1 VASLISIGLSGLSAS
16 QTALATTGN
25 NISNVDTPGY
35 SRQSVVQAS
44 ATAEFVGVGYV
55 GNGTTV
61 ADVRR
66 IYSEY
71 LNTQLRTSTGLDSEA
86 QAYLTQI
93 SQTDALLADS
103 TTGISSVLSTF
114 FAALQTAAENPTDA
128 SARALLLTNA
138 EGLSERFGSVYS
150 QLADQNSYIN
160 SQLTSMTEQVNQLA
174 TSIADY
180 NQAIVQ
186 ASASG
191 ATPNDLLDARDQAL
205 VDLSSLVGVTVVTEG
220 NNANVFLGSG
230 QPLVIGNSASK
241 LTAEPSATDPSRLN
255 LMLSNGYSS
264 IDVTS
269 VVSGGSISGLV
280 RYRQDVLDPT
290 LNELGRLAVVIA
302 DQVNS
307 TLGQGLDLNG
317 DFGTS
322 LFSDVNS
329 AQAVSQRS
337 LAQVGNSAGSGNL
350 SVYIEDSGALST
362 SDYEVT
368 FSSATGYSVRRLSDG
383 ADLGNYDLSDDPAP
397 VIDGFSLALEAGS
410 VAAGDTF
417 TIVPTRSAAGSISV
431 AITDASKLAFAA
443 PLVATST
450 SGNYGT
456 GAISSVALTA
466 DSELDIYDASSQ
478 AAAQTSIQNA
488 MPVKLVFDTASGSS
502 QGYTIYDVQGNA
514 LGVGSIVPGQSN
526 NLTVSIAAN
535 PPSVPSAF
543 EFELAMS
550 GSPAAGDSFTV
561 AFNADSDSDNRN
573 ALALLDLQTAATI
586 GKHSITS
593 SYSQL
598 IETVGAKASQ
608 ATLDTSATSTI
619 LSQATA
625 NRESVSGVNLD
636 EEAANLIKFQ
646 QYYTA
651 SAQVIKAAQ
660 QMFDTII
667 NTF

>member
-25 NISNVDTPGY
+25 NIANVDTAGY
-35 SRQSVVQAS
+35 SRQSVVQKSAS
-44 ATAEFVGVGYV
+44 AEFIGVGYV

-71 LNTQLRTSTGLDSEA
+71 LNTQLRTSTGLDAEA
-86 QAYLTQI
+86 QTYLTQI
-93 SQTDALLADS
+93 NQTDALLADS
-103 TTGISSVLSTF
+103 TTGISSVLSSF
-114 FAALQTAAENPTDA
+114 FEALQTAAENPTDA

-138 EGLSERFGSVYS
+138 SGLAERFSSVYS
-150 QLADQNSYIN
+150 QLADQNTYIN
-160 SQLTSMTEQVNQLA
+160 SQLSSMAEQVNQLA
-174 TSIADY
+174 SSIANY

-205 VDLSSLVGVTVVTEG
+205 VDLSELIGVTVVMEG
-220 NNANVFLGSG
+220 NNANVFIGSG
-230 QPLVIGNSASK
+230 QPLVMGNTAST
-241 LTAEPSATDPSRLN
+241 LTAEPSTTDPTRLN
-255 LMLSNGYSS
+255 LMLTSGYSS
-264 IDVTS
+264 VDVTS

-280 RYRQDVLDPT
+280 RYREEVLDPT
-290 LNELGRLAVVIA
+290 LNELGRLALVIA

-307 TLGQGLDLNG
+307 QLGQGIDLNG

-322 LFSDVNS
+322 LFSDINS
-329 AQAVSQRS
+329 ALAASQRS
-337 LAQVGNSAGSGNL
+337 LAQAGNSAGSGNL
-350 SVYIEDSGALST
+350 SVYIEDSSKLST

-383 ADLGNYDLSDDPAP
+383 ADLGSYDLSDDPAP
-397 VIDGFSLALEAGS
+397 VIDGFSLAMEAGT
-410 VAAGDTF
+410 VAAGDKF
-417 TIVPTRSAAGSISV
+417 TIIPTRTAAGSIGV
-431 AITDASKLAFAA
+431 VMTDASKLAFAA
-443 PLVATST
+443 PLVATSS

-456 GAISSVALTA
+456 GSISSVALA
-466 DSELDIYDASSQ
+466 SGSALDIYDAAANADTQ
-478 AAAQTSIQNA
+478 ASIQNA
-488 MPVKLVFDTASGSS
+488 MPVKLVFDAASGSA
-502 QGYTIYDVQGNA
+502 QGYTLYDVQGNA
-514 LGVGSIVPGQSN
+514 LGTGSIVPGQSN
-526 NLTVSIAAN
+526 TVTVSIAAN

-543 EFELAMS
+543 EFELAIS

-573 ALALLDLQTAATI
+573 ALALLDLQTASTI

-593 SYSQL
+593 TYSQL

-608 ATLDTSATSTI
+608 AALDASATSTI

-651 SAQVIKAAQ
+651 AAQVIKAAQ

-667 NTF
+667 NTL

>member
-1 VASLISIGLSGLSAS
+1 MASLISIGLSGLSAS

-25 NISNVDTPGY
+25 NIANVDTAGY
-35 SRQSVVQAS
+35 SRQSVVQKSAS
-44 ATAEFVGVGYV
+44 AEFIGVGYV

-71 LNTQLRTSTGLDSEA
+71 LNTQLRTSTGLDAEA
-86 QAYLTQI
+86 QTYLTQI
-93 SQTDALLADS
+93 NQTDALLADS
-103 TTGISSVLSTF
+103 TTGISSVLSSF
-114 FAALQTAAENPTDA
+114 FEALQTAAENPTDA

-138 EGLSERFGSVYS
+138 SGLAERFSSVYS
-150 QLADQNSYIN
+150 QLADQNTYIN
-160 SQLTSMTEQVNQLA
+160 SQLSSMAEQVNQLA
-174 TSIADY
+174 SSIANY

-205 VDLSSLVGVTVVTEG
+205 VDLSELIGVTVVMEG
-220 NNANVFLGSG
+220 NNANVFIGSG
-230 QPLVIGNSASK
+230 QPLVMGNTAST
-241 LTAEPSATDPSRLN
+241 LTAEPSTTDPTRLN
-255 LMLSNGYSS
+255 LMLTSGYSS
-264 IDVTS
+264 VDVTS

-280 RYRQDVLDPT
+280 RYREEVLDPT
-290 LNELGRLAVVIA
+290 LNELGRLALVIA

-307 TLGQGLDLNG
+307 QLGQGIDLNG

-322 LFSDVNS
+322 LFSDINS
-329 AQAVSQRS
+329 ALAASQRS
-337 LAQVGNSAGSGNL
+337 LAQAGNSAGSGNL
-350 SVYIEDSGALST
+350 SVYIEDSSKLST

-383 ADLGNYDLSDDPAP
+383 ADLGSYDLSDDPAP
-397 VIDGFSLALEAGS
+397 VIDGFSLAMEAGT
-410 VAAGDTF
+410 VAAGDKF
-417 TIVPTRSAAGSISV
+417 TIIPTRTAAGSIGV
-431 AITDASKLAFAA
+431 VMTDASKLAFAA
-443 PLVATST
+443 PLVATSS

-456 GAISSVALTA
+456 GSISSVALA
-466 DSELDIYDASSQ
+466 SGSALDIYDAAANADTQ
-478 AAAQTSIQNA
+478 ASIQNA
-488 MPVKLVFDTASGSS
+488 MPVKLVFDAASGSA
-502 QGYTIYDVQGNA
+502 QGYTLYDVQGNA
-514 LGVGSIVPGQSN
+514 LGTGSIVPGQSN
-526 NLTVSIAAN
+526 TVTVSIAAN

-543 EFELAMS
+543 EFELSIS

-573 ALALLDLQTAATI
+573 ALALLDLQTASTI

-593 SYSQL
+593 TYSQL

-608 ATLDTSATSTI
+608 AALDASATSTI

-651 SAQVIKAAQ
+651 AAQVIKAAQ

-667 NTF
+667 NTL

>member
-1 VASLISIGLSGLSAS
+1 MASLISIGLSGLSAS

-25 NISNVDTPGY
+25 NIANVDTAGY
-35 SRQSVVQAS
+35 SRQSVVQKSAS
-44 ATAEFVGVGYV
+44 AEFIGVGYV

-71 LNTQLRTSTGLDSEA
+71 LNTQLRTSTGLDAEA
-86 QAYLTQI
+86 QTYLTQI
-93 SQTDALLADS
+93 NQTDALLADS
-103 TTGISSVLSTF
+103 TTGISSVLSSF
-114 FAALQTAAENPTDA
+114 FEALQTAAENPTDA

-138 EGLSERFGSVYS
+138 SGLAERFSSVYS
-150 QLADQNSYIN
+150 QLADQNTYIN
-160 SQLTSMTEQVNQLA
+160 SQLSSMAEQVNQLA
-174 TSIADY
+174 SSIANY

-205 VDLSSLVGVTVVTEG
+205 VDLSELIGVTVVMEG
-220 NNANVFLGSG
+220 NNANVFIGSG
-230 QPLVIGNSASK
+230 QPLVMGNTAST
-241 LTAEPSATDPSRLN
+241 LTAEPSTTDPTRLN
-255 LMLSNGYSS
+255 LMLTSGYSS

-280 RYRQDVLDPT
+280 RYREEVLDPT
-290 LNELGRLAVVIA
+290 LNELGRLALVIA

-307 TLGQGLDLNG
+307 QLGQGIDLNG

-322 LFSDVNS
+322 LFSDINS
-329 AQAVSQRS
+329 ALAASQRS
-337 LAQVGNSAGSGNL
+337 LAQAGNSAGSGNL
-350 SVYIEDSGALST
+350 SVYIEDSSKLST

-383 ADLGNYDLSDDPAP
+383 ADLGSYDLSDDPAP
-397 VIDGFSLALEAGS
+397 VIDGFSLAMEAGT
-410 VAAGDTF
+410 VAAGDKF
-417 TIVPTRSAAGSISV
+417 TIIPTRTAAGSIGV
-431 AITDASKLAFAA
+431 VMTDASKLAFAA
-443 PLVATST
+443 PLVATSS

-456 GAISSVALTA
+456 GSISSVALA
-466 DSELDIYDASSQ
+466 SGSALDIYDAAANADTQ
-478 AAAQTSIQNA
+478 ASIQNA
-488 MPVKLVFDTASGSS
+488 MPVKLVFDAASGSA
-502 QGYTIYDVQGNA
+502 QGYTLYDVQGNA
-514 LGVGSIVPGQSN
+514 LGTGSIVPGQSN
-526 NLTVSIAAN
+526 TVTVGIAAN

-543 EFELAMS
+543 EFELEIS
-550 GSPAAGDSFTV
+550 GAPAEGDSFTV

-573 ALALLDLQTAATI
+573 ALALLDLQTASTI

-593 SYSQL
+593 TYSQL

-608 ATLDTSATSTI
+608 AALDASATSTI

-651 SAQVIKAAQ
+651 AAQVIKAAQ
-660 QMFDTII
+660 EMFDTII
-667 NTF
+667 NTL

>member
-1 VASLISIGLSGLSAS
+1 MASLISIGLSGLSAS

-25 NISNVDTPGY
+25 NIANVDTAGY
-35 SRQSVVQAS
+35 SRQSVVQKSAS
-44 ATAEFVGVGYV
+44 AEFIGVGYV

-71 LNTQLRTSTGLDSEA
+71 LNTQLRTSTGLDAEA
-86 QAYLTQI
+86 QTYLTQI
-93 SQTDALLADS
+93 NQTDALLADS
-103 TTGISSVLSTF
+103 TTGISSVLSSF
-114 FAALQTAAENPTDA
+114 FEALQTAAENPTDA

-138 EGLSERFGSVYS
+138 SGLAERFSSVYS
-150 QLADQNSYIN
+150 QLADQNTYIN
-160 SQLTSMTEQVNQLA
+160 SQLSSMAEQVNQLA
-174 TSIADY
+174 SSIANY

-205 VDLSSLVGVTVVTEG
+205 VDLSELIGVTVVMEG
-220 NNANVFLGSG
+220 NNANVFIGSG
-230 QPLVIGNSASK
+230 QPLVMGNTAST
-241 LTAEPSATDPSRLN
+241 LTAEPSTTDPTRLN
-255 LMLSNGYSS
+255 LMLTSGYSS
-264 IDVTS
+264 VDVTS

-280 RYRQDVLDPT
+280 RYREEVLDPT
-290 LNELGRLAVVIA
+290 LNELGRLALVIA

-307 TLGQGLDLNG
+307 QLGQGIDLNG

-322 LFSDVNS
+322 LFSDINS
-329 AQAVSQRS
+329 ALAASQRS
-337 LAQVGNSAGSGNL
+337 LAQAGNSAGSGNL
-350 SVYIEDSGALST
+350 SVYIEDSSKLST

-383 ADLGNYDLSDDPAP
+383 ADLGSYDLSDDPAP
-397 VIDGFSLALEAGS
+397 VIDGFSLAMEAGT
-410 VAAGDTF
+410 VAAGDKF
-417 TIVPTRSAAGSISV
+417 TIIPTRTAAGSIGV
-431 AITDASKLAFAA
+431 VMTDASKLAFAA
-443 PLVATST
+443 PLVATSS

-456 GAISSVALTA
+456 GSISSVALA
-466 DSELDIYDASSQ
+466 SGSALDIYDAAANADTQ
-478 AAAQTSIQNA
+478 ASIQNA
-488 MPVKLVFDTASGSS
+488 MPVKLVFDAASGSA
-502 QGYTIYDVQGNA
+502 QGYTLYDVQGNA
-514 LGVGSIVPGQSN
+514 LGTGSIVPGQSN
-526 NLTVSIAAN
+526 TVTVSIAAN

-543 EFELAMS
+543 EFELAIS

-573 ALALLDLQTAATI
+573 ALALLDLQTASTV

-593 SYSQL
+593 TYSQL

-608 ATLDTSATSTI
+608 AALDASATSTI

-651 SAQVIKAAQ
+651 AAQVIKAAQ

-667 NTF
+667 NTL

>member
-1 VASLISIGLSGLSAS
+1 MASLISIGLSGLSAS

-25 NISNVDTPGY
+25 NIANVDTAGY
-35 SRQSVVQAS
+35 SRQSVVQKSAS
-44 ATAEFVGVGYV
+44 AEFIGVGYV

-71 LNTQLRTSTGLDSEA
+71 LNTQLRTSTGLDAEA
-86 QAYLTQI
+86 QTYLTQI
-93 SQTDALLADS
+93 NQTDALLADS
-103 TTGISSVLSTF
+103 TTGISSVLSSF
-114 FAALQTAAENPTDA
+114 FEALQTAAENPTDA

-138 EGLSERFGSVYS
+138 SGLAERFSSVYS
-150 QLADQNSYIN
+150 QLADQNTYIN
-160 SQLTSMTEQVNQLA
+160 SQLSSMAEQVNQLA
-174 TSIADY
+174 SSIANY

-205 VDLSSLVGVTVVTEG
+205 VDLSELIGVTVVMEG
-220 NNANVFLGSG
+220 NNANVFIGSG
-230 QPLVIGNSASK
+230 QPLVMGNTAST
-241 LTAEPSATDPSRLN
+241 LTAEPSTTDPTRLN
-255 LMLSNGYSS
+255 LMLTSGYSS
-264 IDVTS
+264 VDVTS

-280 RYRQDVLDPT
+280 RYREEVLDPT
-290 LNELGRLAVVIA
+290 LNELGRLALVIA

-307 TLGQGLDLNG
+307 QLGQGIDLNG

-322 LFSDVNS
+322 LFSDINS
-329 AQAVSQRS
+329 ALAASQRS
-337 LAQVGNSAGSGNL
+337 LAQAGNSAGSGNL
-350 SVYIEDSGALST
+350 SVYIEDSSKLST

-383 ADLGNYDLSDDPAP
+383 ADLGSYDLSDDPAP
-397 VIDGFSLALEAGS
+397 VIDGFSLAMEAGT
-410 VAAGDTF
+410 VAAGDKF
-417 TIVPTRSAAGSISV
+417 TIIPTRTAAGSIGV
-431 AITDASKLAFAA
+431 VMTDASKLAFAA
-443 PLVATST
+443 PLVATSS

-456 GAISSVALTA
+456 GSISSVALASGST
-466 DSELDIYDASSQ
+466 LDIYDAAANADTQ
-478 AAAQTSIQNA
+478 ASIQNA
-488 MPVKLVFDTASGSS
+488 MPVKLVFDAASGSA
-502 QGYTIYDVQGNA
+502 QGYTLYDVQGNA
-514 LGVGSIVPGQSN
+514 LGTGSIVPGQSN
-526 NLTVSIAAN
+526 TVTVSIAAN

-543 EFELAMS
+543 EFELAIS

-573 ALALLDLQTAATI
+573 ALALLDLQTASTI

-593 SYSQL
+593 TYSQL

-608 ATLDTSATSTI
+608 AALDASATSTI

-651 SAQVIKAAQ
+651 AAQVIKAAQ

-667 NTF
+667 NTL

>member
-1 VASLISIGLSGLSAS
+1 MASLISIGLSGLSAS

-25 NISNVDTPGY
+25 NIANVDTAGY
-35 SRQSVVQAS
+35 SRQSVVQKSAS
-44 ATAEFVGVGYV
+44 AEFIGVGYV

-71 LNTQLRTSTGLDSEA
+71 LNTQLRTSTGLDAEA
-86 QAYLTQI
+86 QTYLTQI
-93 SQTDALLADS
+93 NQTDALLADS
-103 TTGISSVLSTF
+103 TTGISSVLSSF
-114 FAALQTAAENPTDA
+114 FEALQTAAENPTDA

-138 EGLSERFGSVYS
+138 SGLAERFSSVYS
-150 QLADQNSYIN
+150 QLADQNTYIN
-160 SQLTSMTEQVNQLA
+160 SQLSSMAEQVNQLA
-174 TSIADY
+174 SSIANY

-186 ASASG
+186 ASANG

-205 VDLSSLVGVTVVTEG
+205 VDLSELVGVTVVMEG
-220 NNANVFLGSG
+220 NNANVFIGSG
-230 QPLVIGNSASK
+230 QPLVMGNTAST
-241 LTAEPSATDPSRLN
+241 LTAEPSTTDPTRLN
-255 LMLSNGYSS
+255 LMLTSGYSS

-280 RYRQDVLDPT
+280 RYREEVLDPT
-290 LNELGRLAVVIA
+290 LNELGRLALVIA

-307 TLGQGLDLNG
+307 QLGQGIDLNG

-322 LFSDVNS
+322 LFSDINS
-329 AQAVSQRS
+329 ALAASQRS

-350 SVYIEDSGALST
+350 SVYIEDSSKLST

-383 ADLGNYDLSDDPAP
+383 ADLGSYDLSDDPAP
-397 VIDGFSLALEAGS
+397 VIDGFSLALEAGA
-410 VAAGDTF
+410 VAAGDKF
-417 TIVPTRSAAGSISV
+417 TIIPTRTAAGSMGV
-431 AITDASKLAFAA
+431 VMTDASKLAFAA
-443 PLVATST
+443 PLVATSS

-456 GAISSVALTA
+456 GTISSVALA
-466 DSELDIYDASSQ
+466 AGSALDIYDAAANADTQ
-478 AAAQTSIQNA
+478 ASIQNA
-488 MPVKLVFDTASGSS
+488 MPVKLVFDAASGSA
-502 QGYTIYDVQGNA
+502 QGYTLYDVQGNA
-514 LGVGSIVPGQSN
+514 LGTGSIVPGQSN
-526 NLTVSIAAN
+526 TVTVSIAAN

-543 EFELAMS
+543 EFELEIS
-550 GSPAAGDSFTV
+550 GAPAEGDSFTV

-573 ALALLDLQTAATI
+573 ALALLDLQTASTI

-593 SYSQL
+593 TYSQL

-608 ATLDTSATSTI
+608 AALDASATSTI
-619 LSQATA
+619 LSQATT

-651 SAQVIKAAQ
+651 AAQVIKAAQ

-667 NTF
+667 NTL

>member
-25 NISNVDTPGY
+25 NIANVDTAGY
-35 SRQSVVQAS
+35 SRQSVVQKSAS
-44 ATAEFVGVGYV
+44 AEFIGVGYV

-71 LNTQLRTSTGLDSEA
+71 LNTQLRTSTGLDAEA
-86 QAYLTQI
+86 QTYLTQI
-93 SQTDALLADS
+93 NQTDALLADS
-103 TTGISSVLSTF
+103 TTGISSVLSSF

-138 EGLSERFGSVYS
+138 SGLAERFGSVYS
-150 QLADQNSYIN
+150 QLADQNTYIN
-160 SQLTSMTEQVNQLA
+160 SQLSSMAEQVNQLA
-174 TSIADY
+174 SSIANY

-186 ASASG
+186 ASANG

-205 VDLSSLVGVTVVTEG
+205 VDLSELVGVTVVMEG
-220 NNANVFLGSG
+220 NNANVFIGSG
-230 QPLVIGNSASK
+230 QPLVMGNTAST
-241 LTAEPSATDPSRLN
+241 LTAEPSTTDPTRLN
-255 LMLSNGYSS
+255 LMLTSGYSS

-280 RYRQDVLDPT
+280 RYREEVLDPT
-290 LNELGRLAVVIA
+290 LNELGRLALVIA

-307 TLGQGLDLNG
+307 QLGQGIDLNG

-322 LFSDVNS
+322 LFSDINS
-329 AQAVSQRS
+329 ALAASQRS
-337 LAQVGNSAGSGNL
+337 LAQAGNGAGSGNL
-350 SVYIEDSGALST
+350 SVYIEDSSKLST

-383 ADLGNYDLSDDPAP
+383 ADLGSYDLSDDPAP
-397 VIDGFSLALEAGS
+397 VIDGFSLALEAGA
-410 VAAGDTF
+410 VAAGDKF
-417 TIVPTRSAAGSISV
+417 TIIPTRTAAGSIGV
-431 AITDASKLAFAA
+431 VMTDASKLAFAA
-443 PLVATST
+443 PLVATSS

-456 GAISSVALTA
+456 GSISSVALA
-466 DSELDIYDASSQ
+466 SGSALDIYDAAANADTQ
-478 AAAQTSIQNA
+478 ASIQNA
-488 MPVKLVFDTASGSS
+488 MPVKLVFDAASGSA
-502 QGYTIYDVQGNA
+502 QGYTLYDVQGNA
-514 LGVGSIVPGQSN
+514 LGTGSIVPGQSN
-526 NLTVSIAAN
+526 TVTVSIAAN

-543 EFELAMS
+543 EFELSIS

-573 ALALLDLQTAATI
+573 ALALLDLQTASTV

-593 SYSQL
+593 TYSQL

-608 ATLDTSATSTI
+608 AALDASATSTI

-651 SAQVIKAAQ
+651 AAQVIKAAQ

-667 NTF
+667 NTL

>member
-1 VASLISIGLSGLSAS
+1 MASLISIGLSGLSAS

-25 NISNVDTPGY
+25 NIANVDTAGY
-35 SRQSVVQAS
+35 SRQSVVQKSAS
-44 ATAEFVGVGYV
+44 AEFIGVGYV

-71 LNTQLRTSTGLDSEA
+71 LNTQLRTSTGLDAEA
-86 QAYLTQI
+86 QTYLTQI
-93 SQTDALLADS
+93 NQTDALLADS
-103 TTGISSVLSTF
+103 TTGISSVLSSF

-138 EGLSERFGSVYS
+138 SGLAERFGSVYS
-150 QLADQNSYIN
+150 QLADQNTYIN
-160 SQLTSMTEQVNQLA
+160 SQLSSMAEQVNQLA
-174 TSIADY
+174 SSIANY

-186 ASASG
+186 ASANG

-205 VDLSSLVGVTVVTEG
+205 VDLSELVGVTVVMEG
-220 NNANVFLGSG
+220 NNANVFIGSG
-230 QPLVIGNSASK
+230 QPLVMGNTAST
-241 LTAEPSATDPSRLN
+241 LTAEPSTTDPTRLN
-255 LMLSNGYSS
+255 LMLTSGYSS

-280 RYRQDVLDPT
+280 RYREEVLDPT
-290 LNELGRLAVVIA
+290 LNELGRLALVIA

-307 TLGQGLDLNG
+307 QLGQGIDLNG

-322 LFSDVNS
+322 LFSDINS
-329 AQAVSQRS
+329 ALAASQRS
-337 LAQVGNSAGSGNL
+337 LAQAGNGAGSGNL
-350 SVYIEDSGALST
+350 SVYIEDSSKLST

-383 ADLGNYDLSDDPAP
+383 ADLGSYDLSDDPAP
-397 VIDGFSLALEAGS
+397 VIDGFSLALEAGA
-410 VAAGDTF
+410 VAAGDKF
-417 TIVPTRSAAGSISV
+417 TIIPTRTAAGSMGV
-431 AITDASKLAFAA
+431 VMTDASKLAFAA
-443 PLVATST
+443 PLVATSS

-456 GAISSVALTA
+456 GTISSVALA
-466 DSELDIYDASSQ
+466 AGSALDIYDAAANADTQ
-478 AAAQTSIQNA
+478 ASIQNA
-488 MPVKLVFDTASGSS
+488 MPVKLVFDAASGSA
-502 QGYTIYDVQGNA
+502 QGYTLYDVQGNA
-514 LGVGSIVPGQSN
+514 LGTGSIVPGQSN
-526 NLTVSIAAN
+526 TVTVGIAAN

-543 EFELAMS
+543 ELEIS
-550 GSPAAGDSFTV
+550 GAPAEGDSFTV

-573 ALALLDLQTAATI
+573 ALALLDLQTASTI

-593 SYSQL
+593 TYSQL

-608 ATLDTSATSTI
+608 AALDASATSTI

-651 SAQVIKAAQ
+651 AAQVIKAAQ
-660 QMFDTII
+660 EMFDTII
-667 NTF
+667 NTL

>member
-1 VASLISIGLSGLSAS
+1 MASLISIGLSGLSAS

-25 NISNVDTPGY
+25 NIANVDTAGY
-35 SRQSVVQAS
+35 SRQSVVQKSAS
-44 ATAEFVGVGYV
+44 AEFIGVGYV

-71 LNTQLRTSTGLDSEA
+71 LNTQLRTSTGLDAEA
-86 QAYLTQI
+86 QTYLTQI
-93 SQTDALLADS
+93 NQTDALLADS
-103 TTGISSVLSTF
+103 TTGISSVLSSF
-114 FAALQTAAENPTDA
+114 FEALQTAAENPTDA

-138 EGLSERFGSVYS
+138 SGLAERFSSVYS
-150 QLADQNSYIN
+150 QLADQNTYIN
-160 SQLTSMTEQVNQLA
+160 SQLSSMAEQVNQLA
-174 TSIADY
+174 SSIANY

-205 VDLSSLVGVTVVTEG
+205 VDLSELIGVTVVMEG
-220 NNANVFLGSG
+220 NNANVFIGSG
-230 QPLVIGNSASK
+230 QPLVMGNTAST
-241 LTAEPSATDPSRLN
+241 LTAEPSTTDPTRLN
-255 LMLSNGYSS
+255 LMLTSGYSS

-280 RYRQDVLDPT
+280 RYREEVLDPT
-290 LNELGRLAVVIA
+290 LNELGRLALVIA

-307 TLGQGLDLNG
+307 QLGQGIDLNG

-322 LFSDVNS
+322 LFSDINS
-329 AQAVSQRS
+329 ALAASQRS
-337 LAQVGNSAGSGNL
+337 LAQAGNGAGSGNL
-350 SVYIEDSGALST
+350 SVYIEDSSKLST

-383 ADLGNYDLSDDPAP
+383 ADLGSYDLSDDPAP
-397 VIDGFSLALEAGS
+397 VIDGFSLALEAGA
-410 VAAGDTF
+410 VAAGDKF
-417 TIVPTRSAAGSISV
+417 TIIPTRTAAGSMGV
-431 AITDASKLAFAA
+431 VMTDASKLAFAA
-443 PLVATST
+443 PLVATSS

-456 GAISSVALTA
+456 GTISSVALA
-466 DSELDIYDASSQ
+466 AGSALDIYDAAANADTQ
-478 AAAQTSIQNA
+478 ASIQNA
-488 MPVKLVFDTASGSS
+488 MPVKLVFDAASGSA
-502 QGYTIYDVQGNA
+502 QGYTLYDVQGNA
-514 LGVGSIVPGQSN
+514 LGTGSIVPGQSN
-526 NLTVSIAAN
+526 TVTVSIAAN

-543 EFELAMS
+543 EFELSIS

-573 ALALLDLQTAATI
+573 ALALLDLQTASTV

-593 SYSQL
+593 TYSQL

-608 ATLDTSATSTI
+608 AALDASATSTI

-651 SAQVIKAAQ
+651 AAQVIKAAQ

-667 NTF
+667 NTL

>member
-1 VASLISIGLSGLSAS
+1 MASLISIGLSGLSAS

-25 NISNVDTPGY
+25 NIANVDTAGY
-35 SRQSVVQAS
+35 SRQSVVQKSAS
-44 ATAEFVGVGYV
+44 AEFIGVGYV

-71 LNTQLRTSTGLDSEA
+71 LNTQLRTSTGLDAEA
-86 QAYLTQI
+86 QTYLTQI
-93 SQTDALLADS
+93 NQTDALLADS
-103 TTGISSVLSTF
+103 TTGISSVLSSF
-114 FAALQTAAENPTDA
+114 FEALQTAAENPTDA

-138 EGLSERFGSVYS
+138 SGLAERFSSVYS
-150 QLADQNSYIN
+150 QLADQNTYIN
-160 SQLTSMTEQVNQLA
+160 SQLSSMAEQVNQLA
-174 TSIADY
+174 SSIANY

-205 VDLSSLVGVTVVTEG
+205 VDLSELIGVTVVMEG
-220 NNANVFLGSG
+220 NNANVFIGSG
-230 QPLVIGNSASK
+230 QPLVMGNTAST
-241 LTAEPSATDPSRLN
+241 LTAEPSTTDPTRLN
-255 LMLSNGYSS
+255 LMLTSGYSS
-264 IDVTS
+264 VDVTS

-280 RYRQDVLDPT
+280 RYREEVLDPT
-290 LNELGRLAVVIA
+290 LNELGRLALVIA

-307 TLGQGLDLNG
+307 QLGQGIDLNG

-322 LFSDVNS
+322 LFSDINS
-329 AQAVSQRS
+329 ALAASQRS
-337 LAQVGNSAGSGNL
+337 LAQAGNSAGSGNL
-350 SVYIEDSGALST
+350 SVYIEDSSKLST

-383 ADLGNYDLSDDPAP
+383 ADLGSYDLSDDPAP
-397 VIDGFSLALEAGS
+397 MIDGFSLALEAGT

-417 TIVPTRSAAGSISV
+417 TIIPTRTAAGSIGV
-431 AITDASKLAFAA
+431 VMTDANKLAFAA
-443 PLVATST
+443 PLVATSG

-456 GAISSVALTA
+456 GSISSVALASGST
-466 DSELDIYDASSQ
+466 LDIYDAAANADTQ
-478 AAAQTSIQNA
+478 ASIQNA
-488 MPVKLVFDTASGSS
+488 MPVKLVFDAASGSA
-502 QGYTIYDVQGNA
+502 QGYTLYDVQGNA
-514 LGVGSIVPGQSN
+514 IGTGSIVPGQSN
-526 NLTVSIAAN
+526 TVTVSIAAN

-543 EFELAMS
+543 EFELEIS
-550 GSPAAGDSFTV
+550 GSPAEGDSFTV

-573 ALALLDLQTAATI
+573 ALALLDLQTASTI

-593 SYSQL
+593 TYSQL

-608 ATLDTSATSTI
+608 AALDASATSTI

-651 SAQVIKAAQ
+651 AAQVIKAAQ

-667 NTF
+667 NTL

>member
-1 VASLISIGLSGLSAS
+1 MASLISIGLSGLSAS

-25 NISNVDTPGY
+25 NIANVDTAGY
-35 SRQSVVQAS
+35 SRQSVVQKSAS
-44 ATAEFVGVGYV
+44 AEFIGVGYV

-71 LNTQLRTSTGLDSEA
+71 LNTQLRTSTGLDAEA
-86 QAYLTQI
+86 QTYLTQI
-93 SQTDALLADS
+93 NQTDALLADS
-103 TTGISSVLSTF
+103 TTGISSVLSSF
-114 FAALQTAAENPTDA
+114 FEALQTAAENPTDA

-138 EGLSERFGSVYS
+138 SGLAERFSSVYS
-150 QLADQNSYIN
+150 QLADQNTYIN
-160 SQLTSMTEQVNQLA
+160 SQLSSMAEQVNQLA
-174 TSIADY
+174 SSIANY

-205 VDLSSLVGVTVVTEG
+205 VDLSELIGVTVVMEG
-220 NNANVFLGSG
+220 NNANVFIGSG
-230 QPLVIGNSASK
+230 QPLVMGNTAST
-241 LTAEPSATDPSRLN
+241 LTAEPSTTDPTRLN
-255 LMLSNGYSS
+255 LMLTSGYSS
-264 IDVTS
+264 VDVTS

-280 RYRQDVLDPT
+280 RYREEVLDPT
-290 LNELGRLAVVIA
+290 LNELGRLALVIA

-307 TLGQGLDLNG
+307 QLGQGIDLNG

-322 LFSDVNS
+322 LFSDINS
-329 AQAVSQRS
+329 ALAASQRS
-337 LAQVGNSAGSGNL
+337 LAQAGNSAGSGNL
-350 SVYIEDSGALST
+350 SVYIEDSSKLST

-383 ADLGNYDLSDDPAP
+383 ADLGSYDLSDDPAP
-397 VIDGFSLALEAGS
+397 VIDGFSLAMEAGT
-410 VAAGDTF
+410 VAAGDKF
-417 TIVPTRSAAGSISV
+417 TIIPTRTAAGSIGV
-431 AITDASKLAFAA
+431 VMTDASKLAFAA
-443 PLVATST
+443 PLVATSS

-456 GAISSVALTA
+456 GSISSVALA
-466 DSELDIYDASSQ
+466 SGSALDIYDAAANADTQ
-478 AAAQTSIQNA
+478 ASIQNA
-488 MPVKLVFDTASGSS
+488 MPVKLVFDAASGSA
-502 QGYTIYDVQGNA
+502 QGYTLYDVQGNA
-514 LGVGSIVPGQSN
+514 LGTGSIVPGQSN
-526 NLTVSIAAN
+526 TVTVSIAAN

-543 EFELAMS
+543 EFELAIS

-573 ALALLDLQTAATI
+573 ALALLDLQTASTI

-593 SYSQL
+593 TYSQL

-608 ATLDTSATSTI
+608 AALDASATSTI

-651 SAQVIKAAQ
+651 AAQVIKAAQ

-667 NTF
+667 NTL

>member
-1 VASLISIGLSGLSAS
+1 LISIGLSGLSAS

-25 NISNVDTPGY
+25 NIANVDTAGY
-35 SRQSVVQAS
+35 SRQSVVQKSAS
-44 ATAEFVGVGYV
+44 AEFIGVGYV

-71 LNTQLRTSTGLDSEA
+71 LNTQLRTSTGLDAEA
-86 QAYLTQI
+86 QTYLTQI
-93 SQTDALLADS
+93 NQTDALLADS
-103 TTGISSVLSTF
+103 TTGISSVLSSF

-138 EGLSERFGSVYS
+138 SGLAERFGSVYS
-150 QLADQNSYIN
+150 QLADQNTYIN
-160 SQLTSMTEQVNQLA
+160 SQLSSMAEQVNQLA
-174 TSIADY
+174 SSIANY

-186 ASASG
+186 ASANG

-205 VDLSSLVGVTVVTEG
+205 VDLSELVGVTVVMEG
-220 NNANVFLGSG
+220 NNANVFIGSG
-230 QPLVIGNSASK
+230 QPLVMGNTAST
-241 LTAEPSATDPSRLN
+241 LTAEPSTTDPTRLN
-255 LMLSNGYSS
+255 LMLTSGYSS

-280 RYRQDVLDPT
+280 RYREEVLDPT
-290 LNELGRLAVVIA
+290 LNELGRLALVIA

-307 TLGQGLDLNG
+307 QLGQGIDLNG

-322 LFSDVNS
+322 LFSDINS
-329 AQAVSQRS
+329 ALAASQRS
-337 LAQVGNSAGSGNL
+337 LAQAGNGAGSGNL
-350 SVYIEDSGALST
+350 SVYIEDSSKLST

-383 ADLGNYDLSDDPAP
+383 ADLGSYDLSDDPAP
-397 VIDGFSLALEAGS
+397 VIDGFSLAMEAGT
-410 VAAGDTF
+410 VAAGDKF
-417 TIVPTRSAAGSISV
+417 TIIPTRTAAGSIGV
-431 AITDASKLAFAA
+431 VMTDASKLAFAA
-443 PLVATST
+443 PLVATSS

-456 GAISSVALTA
+456 GSISSVALA
-466 DSELDIYDASSQ
+466 SGSALDIYDAAANADTQ
-478 AAAQTSIQNA
+478 ASIQNA
-488 MPVKLVFDTASGSS
+488 MPVKLVFDAASGSA
-502 QGYTIYDVQGNA
+502 QGYTLYDVQGNA
-514 LGVGSIVPGQSN
+514 LGTGSIVPGQSN
-526 NLTVSIAAN
+526 TVTVSIAAN

-543 EFELAMS
+543 EFELSIS

-573 ALALLDLQTAATI
+573 ALALLDLQTASTV

-593 SYSQL
+593 TYSQL

-608 ATLDTSATSTI
+608 AALDASATSTI

-651 SAQVIKAAQ
+651 AAQVIKAAQ

-667 NTF
+667 NTL

>member
-1 VASLISIGLSGLSAS
+1 MASLISIGLSGLSAS

-25 NISNVDTPGY
+25 NIANVDTAGY
-35 SRQSVVQAS
+35 SRQSVVQKSAS
-44 ATAEFVGVGYV
+44 AEFIGVGYV

-71 LNTQLRTSTGLDSEA
+71 LNTQLRTSTGLDAEA
-86 QAYLTQI
+86 QTYLTQI
-93 SQTDALLADS
+93 NQTDALLADS
-103 TTGISSVLSTF
+103 TTGISSVLSSF
-114 FAALQTAAENPTDA
+114 FEALQTAAENPTDA

-138 EGLSERFGSVYS
+138 SGLAERFSSVYS
-150 QLADQNSYIN
+150 QLADQNTYIN
-160 SQLTSMTEQVNQLA
+160 SQLSSMAEQVNQLA
-174 TSIADY
+174 SSIANY

-205 VDLSSLVGVTVVTEG
+205 VDLSELIGVTVVMEG
-220 NNANVFLGSG
+220 NNANVFIGSG
-230 QPLVIGNSASK
+230 QPLVMGNTAST
-241 LTAEPSATDPSRLN
+241 LTAEPSTTDPTRLN
-255 LMLSNGYSS
+255 LMLTSGYSS
-264 IDVTS
+264 VDVTS

-280 RYRQDVLDPT
+280 RYREEVLDPT
-290 LNELGRLAVVIA
+290 LNELGRLALVIA

-307 TLGQGLDLNG
+307 QLGQGIDLNG

-322 LFSDVNS
+322 LFSDINS
-329 AQAVSQRS
+329 ALAASQRS
-337 LAQVGNSAGSGNL
+337 LAQAGNSAGSGNL
-350 SVYIEDSGALST
+350 SVYIEDSSKLST

-383 ADLGNYDLSDDPAP
+383 ADLGSYDLSDDPAP
-397 VIDGFSLALEAGS
+397 VIDGFSLAMEAGT
-410 VAAGDTF
+410 VAAGDKF
-417 TIVPTRSAAGSISV
+417 TIIPTRTAAGSIGV
-431 AITDASKLAFAA
+431 VMTDASKLAFAA
-443 PLVATST
+443 PLVATSS

-456 GAISSVALTA
+456 GTISSVALAAGST
-466 DSELDIYDASSQ
+466 LDIYDAAANADTQ
-478 AAAQTSIQNA
+478 ASIQNA
-488 MPVKLVFDTASGSS
+488 MPVKLVFDAASGSA
-502 QGYTIYDVQGNA
+502 QGYTLYDVQGNA
-514 LGVGSIVPGQSN
+514 LGTGSIVPGQSN
-526 NLTVSIAAN
+526 TVTVSIAAN

-543 EFELAMS
+543 EFELAIS

-573 ALALLDLQTAATI
+573 ALALLDLQTASTI

-593 SYSQL
+593 TYSQL

-608 ATLDTSATSTI
+608 AALDASATSTI

-651 SAQVIKAAQ
+651 AAQVIKAAQ

-667 NTF
+667 NTL

>member
-1 VASLISIGLSGLSAS
+1 MASLISIGLSGLSAS

-25 NISNVDTPGY
+25 NIANVDTAGY
-35 SRQSVVQAS
+35 SRQSVVQQS
-44 ATAEFVGVGYV
+44 APAEFIGVGYV

-71 LNTQLRTSTGLDSEA
+71 LNTQLRTSTGLDAEA
-86 QAYLTQI
+86 QTYLTQI
-93 SQTDALLADS
+93 NQTDALLADS
-103 TTGISSVLSTF
+103 TTGISSVLSSF
-114 FAALQTAAENPTDA
+114 FEALQTAAENPTDA

-138 EGLSERFGSVYS
+138 SGLAERFSSVYS
-150 QLADQNSYIN
+150 QLADQNTYIN
-160 SQLTSMTEQVNQLA
+160 SQLSSMAEQVNQLA
-174 TSIADY
+174 SSIANY

-205 VDLSSLVGVTVVTEG
+205 VDLSELIGVTVVMEG
-220 NNANVFLGSG
+220 NNANVFIGSG
-230 QPLVIGNSASK
+230 QPLVMGNTAST
-241 LTAEPSATDPSRLN
+241 LTAEPSTTDPTRLN
-255 LMLSNGYSS
+255 LMLTSGYSS
-264 IDVTS
+264 VDVTS

-280 RYRQDVLDPT
+280 RYREEVLDPT
-290 LNELGRLAVVIA
+290 LNELGRLALVIA

-307 TLGQGLDLNG
+307 QLGQGIDLNG

-322 LFSDVNS
+322 LFSDINS
-329 AQAVSQRS
+329 ALAASQRS
-337 LAQVGNSAGSGNL
+337 LAQAGNSAGSGNL
-350 SVYIEDSGALST
+350 SVYIEDSSKLST

-383 ADLGNYDLSDDPAP
+383 ADLGSYDLSDDPAP
-397 VIDGFSLALEAGS
+397 VIDGFSLAMEAGT
-410 VAAGDTF
+410 VAAGDKF
-417 TIVPTRSAAGSISV
+417 TIIPTRTAAGSMGV
-431 AITDASKLAFAA
+431 VMTDASKLAFAA
-443 PLVATST
+443 PLVATSS

-456 GAISSVALTA
+456 GSISSVALA
-466 DSELDIYDASSQ
+466 SGSALDIYDAAANADTQ
-478 AAAQTSIQNA
+478 ASIQNA
-488 MPVKLVFDTASGSS
+488 MPVKLVFDAASGSA
-502 QGYTIYDVQGNA
+502 QGYTLYDVQGNA
-514 LGVGSIVPGQSN
+514 LGTGSIVPGQSN
-526 NLTVSIAAN
+526 TVTVSIAAN

-543 EFELAMS
+543 EFELSIS

-573 ALALLDLQTAATI
+573 ALALLDLQTASTI

-593 SYSQL
+593 TYSQL

-608 ATLDTSATSTI
+608 AALDASATSTI

-651 SAQVIKAAQ
+651 AAQVIKAAQ

-667 NTF
+667 NTL

>member
-1 VASLISIGLSGLSAS
+1 MASLISIGLSGLSAS

-25 NISNVDTPGY
+25 NIANVDTAGY
-35 SRQSVVQAS
+35 SRQSVVQKSAS
-44 ATAEFVGVGYV
+44 AEFIGVGYV

-71 LNTQLRTSTGLDSEA
+71 LNTQLRTSTGLDAEA
-86 QAYLTQI
+86 QTYLTQI
-93 SQTDALLADS
+93 NQTDALLADS
-103 TTGISSVLSTF
+103 TTGISSVLSSF
-114 FAALQTAAENPTDA
+114 FEALQTAAENPTDA

-138 EGLSERFGSVYS
+138 SGLAERFSSVYS
-150 QLADQNSYIN
+150 QLADQNTYIN
-160 SQLTSMTEQVNQLA
+160 SQLSSMAEQVNQLA
-174 TSIADY
+174 SSIANY

-186 ASASG
+186 ASANG

-205 VDLSSLVGVTVVTEG
+205 VDLSELVGVTVVMEG
-220 NNANVFLGSG
+220 NNANVFIGSG
-230 QPLVIGNSASK
+230 QPLVMGNTAST
-241 LTAEPSATDPSRLN
+241 LTAEPSTTDPTRLN
-255 LMLSNGYSS
+255 LMLTSGYSS

-280 RYRQDVLDPT
+280 RYREEVLDPT
-290 LNELGRLAVVIA
+290 LNELGRLALVIA

-307 TLGQGLDLNG
+307 QLGQGIDLNG

-322 LFSDVNS
+322 LFSDINS
-329 AQAVSQRS
+329 ALAASQRS
-337 LAQVGNSAGSGNL
+337 LAQAGNGAGSGNL
-350 SVYIEDSGALST
+350 SVYIEDSSKLST

-383 ADLGNYDLSDDPAP
+383 ADLGSYDLSDDPAP
-397 VIDGFSLALEAGS
+397 VIDGFSLALEAGT
-410 VAAGDTF
+410 VAAGDKF
-417 TIVPTRSAAGSISV
+417 TIIPTRTAAGSIGV
-431 AITDASKLAFAA
+431 VMTDASKLAFAA
-443 PLVATST
+443 PLVATSS

-456 GAISSVALTA
+456 GSISSVALA
-466 DSELDIYDASSQ
+466 SGNALDIYDAAANADTQ
-478 AAAQTSIQNA
+478 ASIQNA
-488 MPVKLVFDTASGSS
+488 MPVKLVFDAASGSA
-502 QGYTIYDVQGNA
+502 QGYTLYDVQGNA
-514 LGVGSIVPGQSN
+514 LGTGSIVPGQSN
-526 NLTVSIAAN
+526 TVTVSIAAN

-543 EFELAMS
+543 EFELAIS

-573 ALALLDLQTAATI
+573 ALALLDLQTASTI

-593 SYSQL
+593 TYSQL

-608 ATLDTSATSTI
+608 AALDASATSTI

-651 SAQVIKAAQ
+651 AAQVIKAAQ

-667 NTF
+667 NTL

>member
-1 VASLISIGLSGLSAS
+1 MASLISIGLSGLSAS

-25 NISNVDTPGY
+25 NIANVDTAGY
-35 SRQSVVQAS
+35 SRQSVVQKSAS
-44 ATAEFVGVGYV
+44 AEFIGVGYV

-71 LNTQLRTSTGLDSEA
+71 LNTQLRTSTGLDAEA
-86 QAYLTQI
+86 QTYLTQI
-93 SQTDALLADS
+93 NQTDALLADS
-103 TTGISSVLSTF
+103 TTGISSVLSSF

-138 EGLSERFGSVYS
+138 SGLAERFGSVYS
-150 QLADQNSYIN
+150 QLADQNTYIN
-160 SQLTSMTEQVNQLA
+160 SQLSSMAEQVNQLA
-174 TSIADY
+174 SSIANY

-205 VDLSSLVGVTVVTEG
+205 VDLSELIGVTVVMEG
-220 NNANVFLGSG
+220 NNANVFIGSG
-230 QPLVIGNSASK
+230 QPLVMGNTAST
-241 LTAEPSATDPSRLN
+241 LTAEPSTTDPTRLN
-255 LMLSNGYSS
+255 LMLTSGYSS
-264 IDVTS
+264 VDVTS

-280 RYRQDVLDPT
+280 RYREEVLDPT
-290 LNELGRLAVVIA
+290 LNELGRLALVIA

-307 TLGQGLDLNG
+307 QLGQGIDLNG

-322 LFSDVNS
+322 LFSDINS
-329 AQAVSQRS
+329 ALAASQRS
-337 LAQVGNSAGSGNL
+337 LAQAGNSAGSGNL
-350 SVYIEDSGALST
+350 SVYIEDSSKLST

-383 ADLGNYDLSDDPAP
+383 ADLGSYDLSDDPAP
-397 VIDGFSLALEAGS
+397 VIDGFSLAMEAGT
-410 VAAGDTF
+410 VAAGDKF
-417 TIVPTRSAAGSISV
+417 TIIPTRTAAGSIGV
-431 AITDASKLAFAA
+431 VMTDASKLAFAA
-443 PLVATST
+443 PLVATSS

-456 GAISSVALTA
+456 GSISSVALASGST
-466 DSELDIYDASSQ
+466 LDIYDAAANADTQ
-478 AAAQTSIQNA
+478 ASIQNA
-488 MPVKLVFDTASGSS
+488 MPVKLVFDAASGSA
-502 QGYTIYDVQGNA
+502 QGYTLYDVQGNA
-514 LGVGSIVPGQSN
+514 LGTGSIVPGQSN
-526 NLTVSIAAN
+526 TVTVSIAAN

-543 EFELAMS
+543 EFELAIS

-573 ALALLDLQTAATI
+573 ALALLDLQTASTI

-593 SYSQL
+593 TYSQL

-608 ATLDTSATSTI
+608 AALDASATSTI

-651 SAQVIKAAQ
+651 AAQVIKAAQ

-667 NTF
+667 NTL

>member
-1 VASLISIGLSGLSAS
+1 MASLISIGLSGLSAS

-25 NISNVDTPGY
+25 NIANVDTAGY
-35 SRQSVVQAS
+35 SRQSVVQKSAS
-44 ATAEFVGVGYV
+44 AEFIGVGYV

-71 LNTQLRTSTGLDSEA
+71 LNTQLRTSTGLDAEA
-86 QAYLTQI
+86 QTYLTQI
-93 SQTDALLADS
+93 NQTDALLADS
-103 TTGISSVLSTF
+103 TTGISSVLSSF

-138 EGLSERFGSVYS
+138 SGLAERFGSVYS
-150 QLADQNSYIN
+150 QLADQNTYIN
-160 SQLTSMTEQVNQLA
+160 SQLSSMAEQVNQLA
-174 TSIADY
+174 SSIANY

-186 ASASG
+186 ASANG

-205 VDLSSLVGVTVVTEG
+205 VDLSELVGVTVVMEG
-220 NNANVFLGSG
+220 NNANVFIGSG
-230 QPLVIGNSASK
+230 QPLVMGNTAST
-241 LTAEPSATDPSRLN
+241 LTAEPSTTDPTRLN
-255 LMLSNGYSS
+255 LMLTSGYSS

-280 RYRQDVLDPT
+280 RYREEVLDPT
-290 LNELGRLAVVIA
+290 LNELGRLALVIA

-307 TLGQGLDLNG
+307 QLGQGIDLNG

-322 LFSDVNS
+322 LFSDINS
-329 AQAVSQRS
+329 ALAASQRS
-337 LAQVGNSAGSGNL
+337 LAQAGNGAGSGNL
-350 SVYIEDSGALST
+350 SVYIEDSSKLST

-383 ADLGNYDLSDDPAP
+383 ADLGSYDLSDDPAP
-397 VIDGFSLALEAGS
+397 VIDGFSLALEAGA
-410 VAAGDTF
+410 VAAGDKF
-417 TIVPTRSAAGSISV
+417 TIIPTRTAAGSMGV
-431 AITDASKLAFAA
+431 VMTDASKLAFAA
-443 PLVATST
+443 PLVATSS

-456 GAISSVALTA
+456 GTISSVALA
-466 DSELDIYDASSQ
+466 AGSALDIYDAAANADTQ
-478 AAAQTSIQNA
+478 ASIQNA
-488 MPVKLVFDTASGSS
+488 MPVKLVFDAASGSA
-502 QGYTIYDVQGNA
+502 QGYTLYDVQGNA
-514 LGVGSIVPGQSN
+514 LGTGSIVPGQSN
-526 NLTVSIAAN
+526 TVTVSIAAN

-543 EFELAMS
+543 EFELAIS

-573 ALALLDLQTAATI
+573 ALALLDLQTASTI

-593 SYSQL
+593 TYSQL

-608 ATLDTSATSTI
+608 AALDASATSTI

-651 SAQVIKAAQ
+651 AAQVIKAAQ

-667 NTF
+667 NTL

>member
-1 VASLISIGLSGLSAS
+1 MASLISIGLSGLSAS

-25 NISNVDTPGY
+25 NIANVDTAGY
-35 SRQSVVQAS
+35 SRQSVVQKSAS
-44 ATAEFVGVGYV
+44 AEFIGVGYV

-71 LNTQLRTSTGLDSEA
+71 LNTQLRTSTGLDAEA

-93 SQTDALLADS
+93 NQTDALLADS
-103 TTGISSVLSTF
+103 TTGISSVLSSF

-138 EGLSERFGSVYS
+138 GGLAERFGSVYS
-150 QLADQNSYIN
+150 QLADQNTYIN
-160 SQLTSMTEQVNQLA
+160 SQLSSMAEQVNQLA
-174 TSIADY
+174 SSIANY

-205 VDLSSLVGVTVVTEG
+205 VDLSELIGVTVVMEG
-220 NNANVFLGSG
+220 NNANVFIGSG
-230 QPLVIGNSASK
+230 QPLVMGNTAST
-241 LTAEPSATDPSRLN
+241 LTAEPSTTDPTRLN
-255 LMLSNGYSS
+255 LMLTSGYSS
-264 IDVTS
+264 VDVTS

-280 RYRQDVLDPT
+280 RYREEVLDPT
-290 LNELGRLAVVIA
+290 LNELGRLALVIA

-307 TLGQGLDLNG
+307 QLGQGIDLNG

-322 LFSDVNS
+322 LFSDINS
-329 AQAVSQRS
+329 ALAASQRS
-337 LAQVGNSAGSGNL
+337 LAQAGNSAGSGNL
-350 SVYIEDSGALST
+350 SVYIEDSSKLST

-383 ADLGNYDLSDDPAP
+383 ADLGSYDLSDDPAP
-397 VIDGFSLALEAGS
+397 VIDGFSLAMEAGT
-410 VAAGDTF
+410 VAAGDKF
-417 TIVPTRSAAGSISV
+417 TIIPTRTAAGSIGV
-431 AITDASKLAFAA
+431 VMTDASKLAFAA
-443 PLVATST
+443 PLVATSS

-456 GAISSVALTA
+456 GSISSVALA
-466 DSELDIYDASSQ
+466 SGSALDIYDAAANADTQ
-478 AAAQTSIQNA
+478 ASIQNA
-488 MPVKLVFDTASGSS
+488 MPVKLVFDAASGSA
-502 QGYTIYDVQGNA
+502 QGYTLYDVQGNA
-514 LGVGSIVPGQSN
+514 LGTGSIVPGQSN
-526 NLTVSIAAN
+526 TVTVSIAAN

-543 EFELAMS
+543 EFELSIS

-573 ALALLDLQTAATI
+573 ALALLDLQTASTV

-593 SYSQL
+593 TYSQL

-608 ATLDTSATSTI
+608 AALDASATSTI

-651 SAQVIKAAQ
+651 AAQVIKAAQ

-667 NTF
+667 NTL

>member
-25 NISNVDTPGY
+25 NIANVDTAGY
-35 SRQSVVQAS
+35 SRQSVVQKSAS
-44 ATAEFVGVGYV
+44 AEFIGVGYV

-71 LNTQLRTSTGLDSEA
+71 LNTQLRTSTGLDAEA
-86 QAYLTQI
+86 QTYLTQI
-93 SQTDALLADS
+93 NQTDALLADS
-103 TTGISSVLSTF
+103 TTGISSVLSSF
-114 FAALQTAAENPTDA
+114 FEALQTAAENPTDA

-138 EGLSERFGSVYS
+138 SGLAERFSSVYS
-150 QLADQNSYIN
+150 QLADQNTYIN
-160 SQLTSMTEQVNQLA
+160 SQLSSMAEQVNQLA
-174 TSIADY
+174 SSIANY

-205 VDLSSLVGVTVVTEG
+205 VDLSELVGVTVVMEG
-220 NNANVFLGSG
+220 NNANVFIGSG
-230 QPLVIGNSASK
+230 QPLVMGNTAST
-241 LTAEPSATDPSRLN
+241 LTAEPSTTDPTRLN
-255 LMLSNGYSS
+255 LMLTSGYSS
-264 IDVTS
+264 VDVTS

-280 RYRQDVLDPT
+280 RYREEVLDPT
-290 LNELGRLAVVIA
+290 LNELGRLALVIA

-307 TLGQGLDLNG
+307 QLGQGIDLNG

-322 LFSDVNS
+322 LFSDINS
-329 AQAVSQRS
+329 ALAASQRS
-337 LAQVGNSAGSGNL
+337 LAQAGNSAGSGNL
-350 SVYIEDSGALST
+350 SVYIEDSSKLST

-383 ADLGNYDLSDDPAP
+383 ADLGSYDLSDDPAP
-397 VIDGFSLALEAGS
+397 VIDGFSLAMEAGT
-410 VAAGDTF
+410 VAAGDKF
-417 TIVPTRSAAGSISV
+417 TIIPTRTAAGSIGV
-431 AITDASKLAFAA
+431 VMTDASKLAFAA
-443 PLVATST
+443 PLVATSS

-456 GAISSVALTA
+456 GSISSVALA
-466 DSELDIYDASSQ
+466 SGSALDIYDAAANADTQ
-478 AAAQTSIQNA
+478 ASIQNA
-488 MPVKLVFDTASGSS
+488 MPVKLVFDAASGSA
-502 QGYTIYDVQGNA
+502 QGYTLYDVQGNA
-514 LGVGSIVPGQSN
+514 LGTGSIVPGQSN
-526 NLTVSIAAN
+526 TVTVSIAAN

-543 EFELAMS
+543 EFELAIS

-573 ALALLDLQTAATI
+573 ALALLDLQTASTI

-593 SYSQL
+593 TYSQL

-608 ATLDTSATSTI
+608 AALDASATSTI

-651 SAQVIKAAQ
+651 AAQVIKAAQ

-667 NTF
+667 NTL

>member
-1 VASLISIGLSGLSAS
+1 MASLISIGLSGLSAS

-25 NISNVDTPGY
+25 NIANVDTAGY
-35 SRQSVVQAS
+35 SRQSVVQKSAS
-44 ATAEFVGVGYV
+44 AEFIGVGYV

-71 LNTQLRTSTGLDSEA
+71 LNTQLRTSTGLDAEA
-86 QAYLTQI
+86 QTYLTQI
-93 SQTDALLADS
+93 NQTDALLADS
-103 TTGISSVLSTF
+103 TTGISSVLSSF
-114 FAALQTAAENPTDA
+114 FEALQTAAENPTDA

-138 EGLSERFGSVYS
+138 SGLAERFSSVYS
-150 QLADQNSYIN
+150 QLADQNTYIN
-160 SQLTSMTEQVNQLA
+160 SQLSSMAEQVNQLA
-174 TSIADY
+174 SSIANY

-205 VDLSSLVGVTVVTEG
+205 VDLSELIGVTVVMEG
-220 NNANVFLGSG
+220 NNANVFIGSG
-230 QPLVIGNSASK
+230 QPLVMGNTAST
-241 LTAEPSATDPSRLN
+241 LTAEPSTTDPTRLN
-255 LMLSNGYSS
+255 LMLTSGYSS

-280 RYRQDVLDPT
+280 RYREEVLDPT
-290 LNELGRLAVVIA
+290 LNELGRLALVIA

-307 TLGQGLDLNG
+307 QLGQGIDLNG

-322 LFSDVNS
+322 LFSDINS
-329 AQAVSQRS
+329 ALAASQRS
-337 LAQVGNSAGSGNL
+337 LAQAGNGAGSGNL
-350 SVYIEDSGALST
+350 SVYIEDSSKLST

-383 ADLGNYDLSDDPAP
+383 ADLGSYDLSDDPAP
-397 VIDGFSLALEAGS
+397 VIDGFSLALEAGT
-410 VAAGDTF
+410 VAAGDKF
-417 TIVPTRSAAGSISV
+417 TIIPTRTAAGSIGV
-431 AITDASKLAFAA
+431 VMTDASKLAFAA
-443 PLVATST
+443 PLVATSS

-456 GAISSVALTA
+456 GSISSVALA
-466 DSELDIYDASSQ
+466 SGSALDIYDAAANADTQ
-478 AAAQTSIQNA
+478 ASIQNA
-488 MPVKLVFDTASGSS
+488 MPVKLVFDAASGSA
-502 QGYTIYDVQGNA
+502 QGYTLYDVQGNA
-514 LGVGSIVPGQSN
+514 LGTGSIVPGQSN
-526 NLTVSIAAN
+526 TVTVSIAAN

-543 EFELAMS
+543 EFELAIS

-573 ALALLDLQTAATI
+573 ALALLDLQTASTI

-593 SYSQL
+593 TYSQL

-608 ATLDTSATSTI
+608 AALDASATSTI

-651 SAQVIKAAQ
+651 AAQVIKAAQ

-667 NTF
+667 NTL

>member
-25 NISNVDTPGY
+25 NIANVDTAGY
-35 SRQSVVQAS
+35 SRQSVVQKSAS
-44 ATAEFVGVGYV
+44 AEFIGVGYV

-71 LNTQLRTSTGLDSEA
+71 LNTQLRTSTGLDAEA
-86 QAYLTQI
+86 QTYLTQI
-93 SQTDALLADS
+93 NQTDALLADS
-103 TTGISSVLSTF
+103 TTGISSVLSSF
-114 FAALQTAAENPTDA
+114 FEALQTAAENPTDA

-138 EGLSERFGSVYS
+138 SGLAERFSSVYS
-150 QLADQNSYIN
+150 QLADQNTYIN
-160 SQLTSMTEQVNQLA
+160 SQLSSMAEQVNQLA
-174 TSIADY
+174 SSIANY

-205 VDLSSLVGVTVVTEG
+205 VDLSELIGVTVVMEG
-220 NNANVFLGSG
+220 NNANVFIGSG
-230 QPLVIGNSASK
+230 QPLVMGNTAST
-241 LTAEPSATDPSRLN
+241 LTAEPSTTDPTRLN
-255 LMLSNGYSS
+255 LMLTSGYSS

-280 RYRQDVLDPT
+280 RYREEVLDPT
-290 LNELGRLAVVIA
+290 LNELGRLALVIA

-307 TLGQGLDLNG
+307 QLGQGIDLNG

-322 LFSDVNS
+322 LFSDINS
-329 AQAVSQRS
+329 ALAASQRS
-337 LAQVGNSAGSGNL
+337 LAQAGNSAGSGNL
-350 SVYIEDSGALST
+350 SVYIEDSSKLST

-383 ADLGNYDLSDDPAP
+383 ADLGSYDLSDDPAP
-397 VIDGFSLALEAGS
+397 VIDGFSLAMEAGT
-410 VAAGDTF
+410 VAAGDKF
-417 TIVPTRSAAGSISV
+417 TIIPTRTAAGSIGV
-431 AITDASKLAFAA
+431 VMTDASKLAFAA
-443 PLVATST
+443 PLVATSS

-456 GAISSVALTA
+456 GSISSVALA
-466 DSELDIYDASSQ
+466 SGSALDIYDAAANADTQ
-478 AAAQTSIQNA
+478 ASIQNA
-488 MPVKLVFDTASGSS
+488 MPVKLVFDAASGSA
-502 QGYTIYDVQGNA
+502 QGYTLYDVQGNA
-514 LGVGSIVPGQSN
+514 LGTGSIVPGQSN
-526 NLTVSIAAN
+526 TVTVSIAAN

-543 EFELAMS
+543 EFELAIS

-573 ALALLDLQTAATI
+573 ALALLDLQTASTI

-593 SYSQL
+593 TYSQL

-608 ATLDTSATSTI
+608 AALDASATSTI

-651 SAQVIKAAQ
+651 AAQVIKAAQ

-667 NTF
+667 NTL

>member
-1 VASLISIGLSGLSAS
+1 MASLISIGLSGLSAS

-25 NISNVDTPGY
+25 NIANVDTAGY
-35 SRQSVVQAS
+35 SRQAVVQKS
-44 ATAEFVGVGYV
+44 AAADFIGVGYV

-86 QAYLTQI
+86 QTYLTQI

-103 TTGISSVLSTF
+103 TTGISSVLSSF

-138 EGLSERFGSVYS
+138 KGLSERFSSVYS
-150 QLADQNSYIN
+150 QLADQNTYIN
-160 SQLTSMTEQVNQLA
+160 AQLSSMTEQVNQLA
-174 TSIADY
+174 ASVASY

-205 VDLSSLVGVTVVTEG
+205 VELSSLIGVTVVTEG

-230 QPLVIGNSASK
+230 QPLVMGNSAST
-241 LTAEPSATDPSRLN
+241 LSAEPSATDPSRLN
-255 LMLSNGYSS
+255 LMLNSGYSS
-264 IDVTS
+264 IDITS
-269 VVSGGSISGLV
+269 VVSGGSISGLI
-280 RYRQDVLDPT
+280 RYRQEVLDPT

-307 TLGQGLDLNG
+307 QLGQGLDLNG

-322 LFSDVNS
+322 LFSNINS
-329 AQAVSQRS
+329 AQAASQRS

-350 SVYIEDSGALST
+350 SVYIENSGALTT

-368 FSSATGYSVRRLSDG
+368 FTSATGYSVRRLSDG
-383 ADLGNYDLSDDPAP
+383 ASLGSYDLTDDPAP
-397 VIDGFSLALEAGS
+397 VIDGFSLALVEGS
-410 VAAGDTF
+410 VAAGDKF
-417 TIVPTRSAAGSISV
+417 TIIPTRAGANGISV
-431 AITDASKLAFAA
+431 AMTDASKLAFAA

-456 GAISSVALTA
+456 GSIAGVALTA
-466 DSELDIYDASSQ
+466 ASALDIYDA
-478 AAAQTSIQNA
+478 AAQTDAQASIQNA
-488 MPVKLVFDTASGSS
+488 LPVKLVFDTANGSS
-502 QGYTIYDVQGNA
+502 QGYTVYDVQGNA
-514 LGVGSIVPGQSN
+514 LGIGSIVPGQSN
-526 NLTVSIAAN
+526 TVTVSIAAN

-543 EFELAMS
+543 EFELQIS

-608 ATLDTSATSTI
+608 AKLDASATSTI
-619 LSQATA
+619 LSQATS
-625 NRESVSGVNLD
+625 NRESLSGVNLD

-651 SAQVIKAAQ
+651 AAQVIKAAQ

>member
-25 NISNVDTPGY
+25 NIANVDTAGY
-35 SRQSVVQAS
+35 SRQSVVQKSAS
-44 ATAEFVGVGYV
+44 AEFIGVGYV

-71 LNTQLRTSTGLDSEA
+71 LNTQLRTSTGLDAEA
-86 QAYLTQI
+86 QTYLTQI
-93 SQTDALLADS
+93 NQTDALLADS
-103 TTGISSVLSTF
+103 TTGISSVLSSF
-114 FAALQTAAENPTDA
+114 FEALQTAAENPTDA

-138 EGLSERFGSVYS
+138 SGLAERFSSVYS
-150 QLADQNSYIN
+150 QLADQNTYIN
-160 SQLTSMTEQVNQLA
+160 SQLSSMAEQVNQLA
-174 TSIADY
+174 SSIANY

-205 VDLSSLVGVTVVTEG
+205 VDLSELIGVTVVMEG
-220 NNANVFLGSG
+220 NNANVFIGSG
-230 QPLVIGNSASK
+230 QPLVMGNTAST
-241 LTAEPSATDPSRLN
+241 LTAEPSTTDPTRLN
-255 LMLSNGYSS
+255 LMLTSGYSS
-264 IDVTS
+264 VDVTS

-280 RYRQDVLDPT
+280 RYREEVLDPT
-290 LNELGRLAVVIA
+290 LNELGRLALVIA

-307 TLGQGLDLNG
+307 QLGQGIDLNG

-322 LFSDVNS
+322 LFSDINS
-329 AQAVSQRS
+329 ALAASQRS
-337 LAQVGNSAGSGNL
+337 LAQAGNSAGSGNL
-350 SVYIEDSGALST
+350 SVYIEDSSKLST

-383 ADLGNYDLSDDPAP
+383 ADLGSYDLSDDPAP
-397 VIDGFSLALEAGS
+397 VIDGFSLAMEAGT
-410 VAAGDTF
+410 VAAGDKF
-417 TIVPTRSAAGSISV
+417 TIIPTRTAAGSIGV
-431 AITDASKLAFAA
+431 VMTDASKLAFAA
-443 PLVATST
+443 PLVATSS

-456 GAISSVALTA
+456 GSISSVALA
-466 DSELDIYDASSQ
+466 SGSALDIYDAAANADTQ
-478 AAAQTSIQNA
+478 ASIQNA
-488 MPVKLVFDTASGSS
+488 MPVKLVFDAASGSA
-502 QGYTIYDVQGNA
+502 QGYTLYDVQGNA
-514 LGVGSIVPGQSN
+514 LGTGSIVPGQSN
-526 NLTVSIAAN
+526 TVTVSIAAN

-543 EFELAMS
+543 EFELSIS

-573 ALALLDLQTAATI
+573 ALALLDLQTASTV

-593 SYSQL
+593 TYSQL

-608 ATLDTSATSTI
+608 AALDASATSTI

-651 SAQVIKAAQ
+651 AAQVIKAAQ

-667 NTF
+667 NTL

>member
-25 NISNVDTPGY
+25 NIANVDTAGY
-35 SRQSVVQAS
+35 SRQSVVQKSAS
-44 ATAEFVGVGYV
+44 AEFIGVGYV

-71 LNTQLRTSTGLDSEA
+71 LNTQLRTSTGLDAEA
-86 QAYLTQI
+86 QTYLTQI
-93 SQTDALLADS
+93 NQTDALLADS
-103 TTGISSVLSTF
+103 TTGISSVLSSF
-114 FAALQTAAENPTDA
+114 FEALQTAAENPTDA

-138 EGLSERFGSVYS
+138 SGLAERFSSVYS
-150 QLADQNSYIN
+150 QLADQNTYIN
-160 SQLTSMTEQVNQLA
+160 SQLSSMAEQVNQLA
-174 TSIADY
+174 SSIANY

-205 VDLSSLVGVTVVTEG
+205 VDLSELIGVTVVMEG
-220 NNANVFLGSG
+220 NNANVFIGSG
-230 QPLVIGNSASK
+230 QPLVMGNTAST
-241 LTAEPSATDPSRLN
+241 LTAEPSTTDPTRLN
-255 LMLSNGYSS
+255 LMLTSGYSS
-264 IDVTS
+264 VDVTS

-280 RYRQDVLDPT
+280 RYREEVLDPT
-290 LNELGRLAVVIA
+290 LNELGRLALVIA

-307 TLGQGLDLNG
+307 QLGQGIDLNG

-322 LFSDVNS
+322 LFSDINS
-329 AQAVSQRS
+329 ALAASQRS
-337 LAQVGNSAGSGNL
+337 LAQAGNSAGSGNL
-350 SVYIEDSGALST
+350 SVYIEDSSKLST

-383 ADLGNYDLSDDPAP
+383 ADLGSYDLSDDPAP
-397 VIDGFSLALEAGS
+397 VIDGFSLAMEAGT
-410 VAAGDTF
+410 VAAGDKF
-417 TIVPTRSAAGSISV
+417 TIIPTRTAAGSIGV
-431 AITDASKLAFAA
+431 VMTDASKLAFAA
-443 PLVATST
+443 PLVATSS

-456 GAISSVALTA
+456 GSISSVALA
-466 DSELDIYDASSQ
+466 SGSALDIYDAAANADTQ
-478 AAAQTSIQNA
+478 ASIQNA
-488 MPVKLVFDTASGSS
+488 MPVKLVFDAASGSA
-502 QGYTIYDVQGNA
+502 QGYTLYDVQGNA
-514 LGVGSIVPGQSN
+514 LGTGSIVPGQSN
-526 NLTVSIAAN
+526 TVTVSIAAN

-543 EFELAMS
+543 EFELSIS

-573 ALALLDLQTAATI
+573 ALALLDLQTASTI

-593 SYSQL
+593 TYSQL

-608 ATLDTSATSTI
+608 AALDASATSTI

-651 SAQVIKAAQ
+651 AAQVIKAAQ

-667 NTF
+667 NTL

>member
-1 VASLISIGLSGLSAS
+1 MASLISIGLSGLSAS

-25 NISNVDTPGY
+25 NIANVDTAGY
-35 SRQSVVQAS
+35 SRQSVVQKSAS
-44 ATAEFVGVGYV
+44 AEFIGVGYV

-71 LNTQLRTSTGLDSEA
+71 LNTQLRTSTGLDAEA
-86 QAYLTQI
+86 QTYLTQI
-93 SQTDALLADS
+93 NQTDALLADS
-103 TTGISSVLSTF
+103 TTGISSVLSSF

-138 EGLSERFGSVYS
+138 SGLAERFGSVYS
-150 QLADQNSYIN
+150 QLADQNTYIN
-160 SQLTSMTEQVNQLA
+160 SQLSSMAEQVNQLA
-174 TSIADY
+174 SSIANY

-205 VDLSSLVGVTVVTEG
+205 VDLSELIGVTVVMEG
-220 NNANVFLGSG
+220 NNANVFIGSG
-230 QPLVIGNSASK
+230 QPLVMGNTAST
-241 LTAEPSATDPSRLN
+241 LTAEPSTTDPTRLN
-255 LMLSNGYSS
+255 LMLTSGYSS
-264 IDVTS
+264 VDVTS

-280 RYRQDVLDPT
+280 RYREEVLDPT
-290 LNELGRLAVVIA
+290 LNELGRLALVIA

-307 TLGQGLDLNG
+307 QLGQGIDLNG

-322 LFSDVNS
+322 LFSDINS
-329 AQAVSQRS
+329 ALAASQRS
-337 LAQVGNSAGSGNL
+337 LAQAGNSAGSGNL
-350 SVYIEDSGALST
+350 SVYIEDSSKLST

-383 ADLGNYDLSDDPAP
+383 ADLGSYDLSDDPAP
-397 VIDGFSLALEAGS
+397 VIDGFSLAMEAGT
-410 VAAGDTF
+410 VAAGDKF
-417 TIVPTRSAAGSISV
+417 TIIPTRTAAGSIGV
-431 AITDASKLAFAA
+431 VMTDASKLAFAA
-443 PLVATST
+443 PLVATSS

-456 GAISSVALTA
+456 GSISSVALA
-466 DSELDIYDASSQ
+466 SGSALDIYDAAANADTQ
-478 AAAQTSIQNA
+478 ASIQNA
-488 MPVKLVFDTASGSS
+488 MPVKLVFDAASGSA
-502 QGYTIYDVQGNA
+502 QGYTLYDVQGNA
-514 LGVGSIVPGQSN
+514 LGTGSIVPGQSN
-526 NLTVSIAAN
+526 TVTVGIAAN

-543 EFELAMS
+543 EFELEIS
-550 GSPAAGDSFTV
+550 GAPAEGDSFTV

-573 ALALLDLQTAATI
+573 ALALLDLQTASTI

-593 SYSQL
+593 TYSQL

-608 ATLDTSATSTI
+608 AALDASATSTI

-651 SAQVIKAAQ
+651 AAQVIKAAQ

-667 NTF
+667 NTL

>member
-1 VASLISIGLSGLSAS
+1 MASLISIGLSGLSAS

-25 NISNVDTPGY
+25 NIANVDTAGY
-35 SRQSVVQAS
+35 SRQSVVQKSAS
-44 ATAEFVGVGYV
+44 AEFIGVGYV

-71 LNTQLRTSTGLDSEA
+71 LNTQLRTSTGLDAEA
-86 QAYLTQI
+86 QTYLTQI
-93 SQTDALLADS
+93 NQTDALLADS
-103 TTGISSVLSTF
+103 TTGISSVLSSF

-138 EGLSERFGSVYS
+138 SGLAERFGSVYS
-150 QLADQNSYIN
+150 QLADQNTYIN
-160 SQLTSMTEQVNQLA
+160 SQLSSMAEQVNQLA
-174 TSIADY
+174 SSIANY

-186 ASASG
+186 ASANG

-205 VDLSSLVGVTVVTEG
+205 VDLSELVGVTVVMEG
-220 NNANVFLGSG
+220 NNANVFIGSG
-230 QPLVIGNSASK
+230 QPLVMGNTAST
-241 LTAEPSATDPSRLN
+241 LTAEPSTTDPTRLN
-255 LMLSNGYSS
+255 LMLTSGYSS

-280 RYRQDVLDPT
+280 RYREEVLDPT
-290 LNELGRLAVVIA
+290 LNELGRLALVIA

-307 TLGQGLDLNG
+307 QLGQGIDLNG

-322 LFSDVNS
+322 LFSDINS
-329 AQAVSQRS
+329 ALAASQRS

-350 SVYIEDSGALST
+350 SVYIEDSSALTT

-383 ADLGNYDLSDDPAP
+383 ADLGSYDLSDDPAP
-397 VIDGFSLALEAGS
+397 MIDGFSLALEAGA
-410 VAAGDTF
+410 VAAGDKF
-417 TIVPTRSAAGSISV
+417 TIIPTRTAAGSMGV
-431 AITDASKLAFAA
+431 VMTDASKLAFAA
-443 PLVATST
+443 PLVATSG

-456 GAISSVALTA
+456 GSISSVALASGST
-466 DSELDIYDASSQ
+466 LDIYDAAANADTQ
-478 AAAQTSIQNA
+478 ASIQNA
-488 MPVKLVFDTASGSS
+488 MPVKLVFDAASGSA
-502 QGYTIYDVQGNA
+502 QGYTLYDVQGNA
-514 LGVGSIVPGQSN
+514 LGTGSIVPGQSN
-526 NLTVSIAAN
+526 TVTVSIAAN

-543 EFELAMS
+543 EFELAIS

-573 ALALLDLQTAATI
+573 ALALLDLQTASTI

-593 SYSQL
+593 TYSQL

-608 ATLDTSATSTI
+608 AALDASATSTI

-651 SAQVIKAAQ
+651 AAQVIKAAQ

-667 NTF
+667 NTL

>member
-1 VASLISIGLSGLSAS
+1 MASLISIGLSGLSAS

-25 NISNVDTPGY
+25 NIANVDTAGY
-35 SRQSVVQAS
+35 SRQSVVQKSAS
-44 ATAEFVGVGYV
+44 AEFIGVGYV

-71 LNTQLRTSTGLDSEA
+71 LNTQLRTSTGLDAEA
-86 QAYLTQI
+86 QTYLTQI
-93 SQTDALLADS
+93 NQTDALLADS
-103 TTGISSVLSTF
+103 TTGISSVLSSF
-114 FAALQTAAENPTDA
+114 FEALQTAAENPTDA

-138 EGLSERFGSVYS
+138 SGLAERFSSVYS
-150 QLADQNSYIN
+150 QLADQNTYIN
-160 SQLTSMTEQVNQLA
+160 SQLSSMAEQVNQLA
-174 TSIADY
+174 SSIANY

-186 ASASG
+186 ASANG

-205 VDLSSLVGVTVVTEG
+205 VDLSELVGVTVVMEG
-220 NNANVFLGSG
+220 NNANVFIGSG
-230 QPLVIGNSASK
+230 QPLVMGNTAST
-241 LTAEPSATDPSRLN
+241 LTAEPSTTDPTRLN
-255 LMLSNGYSS
+255 LMLTSGYSS

-280 RYRQDVLDPT
+280 RYREEVLDPT
-290 LNELGRLAVVIA
+290 LNELGRLALVIA

-307 TLGQGLDLNG
+307 QLGQGIDLNG

-322 LFSDVNS
+322 LFSDINS
-329 AQAVSQRS
+329 ALAASQRS
-337 LAQVGNSAGSGNL
+337 LAQAGNGAGSGNL
-350 SVYIEDSGALST
+350 SVYIEDSSKLST

-383 ADLGNYDLSDDPAP
+383 ADLGSYDLSDDPAP
-397 VIDGFSLALEAGS
+397 VIDGFSLALEAGT
-410 VAAGDTF
+410 VAAGDKF
-417 TIVPTRSAAGSISV
+417 TIIPTRTAAGSIGV
-431 AITDASKLAFAA
+431 VMTDASKLAFAA
-443 PLVATST
+443 PLVATSS

-456 GAISSVALTA
+456 GSISSVALA
-466 DSELDIYDASSQ
+466 SGSALDIYDAAANADTQ
-478 AAAQTSIQNA
+478 ASIQNA
-488 MPVKLVFDTASGSS
+488 MPVKLVFDAASGSA
-502 QGYTIYDVQGNA
+502 QGYTLYDVQGNA
-514 LGVGSIVPGQSN
+514 LGTGSIVPGQSN
-526 NLTVSIAAN
+526 TVTVSIAAN

-543 EFELAMS
+543 EFELAIS

-573 ALALLDLQTAATI
+573 ALALLDLQTASTI

-593 SYSQL
+593 TYSQL

-608 ATLDTSATSTI
+608 AALDASATSTI

-651 SAQVIKAAQ
+651 AAQVIKAAQ

-667 NTF
+667 NTL

>member
-1 VASLISIGLSGLSAS
+1 MASLISIGLSGLSAS

-25 NISNVDTPGY
+25 NIANVDTAGY
-35 SRQSVVQAS
+35 SRQSVVQKSAS
-44 ATAEFVGVGYV
+44 AEFIGVGYV

-71 LNTQLRTSTGLDSEA
+71 LNTQLRTSTGLDAEA
-86 QAYLTQI
+86 QTYLTQI
-93 SQTDALLADS
+93 NQTDALLADS
-103 TTGISSVLSTF
+103 TTGISSVLSSF
-114 FAALQTAAENPTDA
+114 FEALQTAAENPTDA

-138 EGLSERFGSVYS
+138 SGLAERFSSVYS
-150 QLADQNSYIN
+150 QLADQNTYIN
-160 SQLTSMTEQVNQLA
+160 SQLSSMAEQVNQLA
-174 TSIADY
+174 SSIANY

-205 VDLSSLVGVTVVTEG
+205 VDLSELVGVTVVMEG
-220 NNANVFLGSG
+220 NNANVFIGSG
-230 QPLVIGNSASK
+230 QPLVMGNTAST
-241 LTAEPSATDPSRLN
+241 LTAEPSTTDPTRLN
-255 LMLSNGYSS
+255 LMLTSGYSS
-264 IDVTS
+264 VDVTS

-280 RYRQDVLDPT
+280 RYREEVLDPT
-290 LNELGRLAVVIA
+290 LNELGRLALVIA

-307 TLGQGLDLNG
+307 QLGQGIDLNG

-322 LFSDVNS
+322 LFSDINS
-329 AQAVSQRS
+329 ALAASQRS
-337 LAQVGNSAGSGNL
+337 LAQAGNSAGSGNL
-350 SVYIEDSGALST
+350 SVYIEDSSKLST

-383 ADLGNYDLSDDPAP
+383 ADLGSYDLSDDPAP
-397 VIDGFSLALEAGS
+397 VIDGFSLAMEAGT
-410 VAAGDTF
+410 VAAGDKF
-417 TIVPTRSAAGSISV
+417 TIIPTRTAAGSIGV
-431 AITDASKLAFAA
+431 VMTDASKLAFAA
-443 PLVATST
+443 PLVATSS

-456 GAISSVALTA
+456 GSISSVALA
-466 DSELDIYDASSQ
+466 SGSALDIYDAAANADTQ
-478 AAAQTSIQNA
+478 ASIQNA
-488 MPVKLVFDTASGSS
+488 MPVKLVFDAASGSA
-502 QGYTIYDVQGNA
+502 QGYTLYDVQGNA
-514 LGVGSIVPGQSN
+514 LGTGSIVPGQSN
-526 NLTVSIAAN
+526 TVTVSIAAN

-543 EFELAMS
+543 EFELAIS

-573 ALALLDLQTAATI
+573 ALALLDLQTASTI

-593 SYSQL
+593 TYSQL

-608 ATLDTSATSTI
+608 AALDASATSTI

-651 SAQVIKAAQ
+651 AAQVIKAAQ

-667 NTF
+667 NTL

>member
-1 VASLISIGLSGLSAS
+1 MASLISIGLSGLSAS

-25 NISNVDTPGY
+25 NIANVDTAGY
-35 SRQSVVQAS
+35 SRQSVVQKS
-44 ATAEFVGVGYV
+44 AAADFIGVGYV

-61 ADVRR
+61 ADIRR

-86 QAYLTQI
+86 QTYLTQI

-103 TTGISSVLSTF
+103 TTGISSVLSSF

-138 EGLSERFGSVYS
+138 KGLSERFSSVYS
-150 QLADQNSYIN
+150 QLADQNTYIN
-160 SQLTSMTEQVNQLA
+160 AQLSSMTEQVNQLA
-174 TSIADY
+174 ASVASY

-205 VDLSSLVGVTVVTEG
+205 VELSSLIGVTVVTEG

-230 QPLVIGNSASK
+230 QPLVMGNSAST
-241 LTAEPSATDPSRLN
+241 LSAEPSATDPSRLN
-255 LMLSNGYSS
+255 LMLNSGYSS
-264 IDVTS
+264 IDITS
-269 VVSGGSISGLV
+269 VVSGGSISGLI
-280 RYRQDVLDPT
+280 RYRQEVLDPT

-307 TLGQGLDLNG
+307 QLGQGLDLNG

-322 LFSDVNS
+322 LFSNINS
-329 AQAVSQRS
+329 AQAASQRS

-350 SVYIEDSGALST
+350 SVYIENSGALTT

-368 FSSATGYSVRRLSDG
+368 FTSATGYSVRRLSDG
-383 ADLGNYDLSDDPAP
+383 ASLGSYDLTDDPAP
-397 VIDGFSLALEAGS
+397 VIDGFSLALVEGS
-410 VAAGDTF
+410 VAAGDKF
-417 TIVPTRSAAGSISV
+417 TIIPTRAGANGISV
-431 AITDASKLAFAA
+431 AMTDASKLAFAA

-456 GAISSVALTA
+456 GSIAGVALTA
-466 DSELDIYDASSQ
+466 ASALDIYDA
-478 AAAQTSIQNA
+478 AAQTDAQASIQNA
-488 MPVKLVFDTASGSS
+488 LPVKLVFDTANGSS
-502 QGYTIYDVQGNA
+502 QGYTVYDVQGNA
-514 LGVGSIVPGQSN
+514 LGIGSIVPGQSN
-526 NLTVSIAAN
+526 TVTVSIAAN

-543 EFELAMS
+543 EFELQIS

-608 ATLDTSATSTI
+608 AKLDASATSTI
-619 LSQATA
+619 LSQATS
-625 NRESVSGVNLD
+625 NRESLSGVNLD

-651 SAQVIKAAQ
+651 AAQVIKAAQ

>member
-1 VASLISIGLSGLSAS
+1 MASLISIGLSGLSAS

-25 NISNVDTPGY
+25 NIANVDTAGY
-35 SRQSVVQAS
+35 SRQSVVQKSAS
-44 ATAEFVGVGYV
+44 AEFIGVGYV

-71 LNTQLRTSTGLDSEA
+71 LNTQLRTSTGLDAEA
-86 QAYLTQI
+86 QTYLTQI
-93 SQTDALLADS
+93 NQTDALLADS
-103 TTGISSVLSTF
+103 TTGISSVLSSF
-114 FAALQTAAENPTDA
+114 FEALQTAAENPTDA

-138 EGLSERFGSVYS
+138 SGLAERFSSVYS
-150 QLADQNSYIN
+150 QLADQNTYIN
-160 SQLTSMTEQVNQLA
+160 SQLSSMAEQVNQLA
-174 TSIADY
+174 SSIANY

-205 VDLSSLVGVTVVTEG
+205 VDLSELVGVTVVMEG
-220 NNANVFLGSG
+220 NNANVFIGSG
-230 QPLVIGNSASK
+230 QPLVMGNTAST
-241 LTAEPSATDPSRLN
+241 LTAEPSTTDPTRLN
-255 LMLSNGYSS
+255 LMLTNGYSS

-280 RYRQDVLDPT
+280 RYREEVLDPT
-290 LNELGRLAVVIA
+290 LNELGRLALVIA

-307 TLGQGLDLNG
+307 QLGQGIDLNG

-322 LFSDVNS
+322 LFSDINS
-329 AQAVSQRS
+329 ALAASQRS

-350 SVYIEDSGALST
+350 SVYIEDSSALTT

-383 ADLGNYDLSDDPAP
+383 ADLGSYDLSDDPAP
-397 VIDGFSLALEAGS
+397 MIDGFSLALEAGT

-417 TIVPTRSAAGSISV
+417 TIIPTRTAAGSIGV
-431 AITDASKLAFAA
+431 VMTDASKLAFAA
-443 PLVATST
+443 PLVATSS

-456 GAISSVALTA
+456 GTISSVALA
-466 DSELDIYDASSQ
+466 AGSALDIYDAAANADTQ
-478 AAAQTSIQNA
+478 ASIQNA
-488 MPVKLVFDTASGSS
+488 MPVKLVFDAASGSA
-502 QGYTIYDVQGNA
+502 QGYTLYDVQGNA
-514 LGVGSIVPGQSN
+514 LGTGSIVPGQSN
-526 NLTVSIAAN
+526 TVTVSIAAN

-543 EFELAMS
+543 EFELEIS
-550 GSPAAGDSFTV
+550 GAPAEGDSFTV

-573 ALALLDLQTAATI
+573 ALALLDLQTASTI

-593 SYSQL
+593 TYSQL

-608 ATLDTSATSTI
+608 AALDASATSTI

-651 SAQVIKAAQ
+651 AAQVIKAAQ
-660 QMFDTII
+660 EMFDTII
-667 NTF
+667 NTL

>member
-1 VASLISIGLSGLSAS
+1 MASLISIGLSGLSAS

-25 NISNVDTPGY
+25 NIANVDTAGY
-35 SRQSVVQAS
+35 SRQSVVQKSAS
-44 ATAEFVGVGYV
+44 AEFIGVGYV

-71 LNTQLRTSTGLDSEA
+71 LNTQLRTSTGLDAEA
-86 QAYLTQI
+86 QTYLTQI
-93 SQTDALLADS
+93 NQTDALLADS
-103 TTGISSVLSTF
+103 TTGISSVLSSF
-114 FAALQTAAENPTDA
+114 FEALQTAAENPTDA

-138 EGLSERFGSVYS
+138 SGLAERFSSVYS
-150 QLADQNSYIN
+150 QLADQNTYIN
-160 SQLTSMTEQVNQLA
+160 SQLSSMAEQVNQLA
-174 TSIADY
+174 SSIANY

-205 VDLSSLVGVTVVTEG
+205 VDLSELIGVTVVMEG
-220 NNANVFLGSG
+220 NNANVFIGSG
-230 QPLVIGNSASK
+230 QPLVMGNTAST
-241 LTAEPSATDPSRLN
+241 LTAEPSTTDPTRLN
-255 LMLSNGYSS
+255 LMLTSGYSS

-280 RYRQDVLDPT
+280 RYREEVLDPT
-290 LNELGRLAVVIA
+290 LNELGRLALVIA

-307 TLGQGLDLNG
+307 QLGQGIDLNG

-322 LFSDVNS
+322 LFSDINS
-329 AQAVSQRS
+329 ALAASQRS
-337 LAQVGNSAGSGNL
+337 LAQAGNSAGSGNL
-350 SVYIEDSGALST
+350 SVYIEDSSKLST

-383 ADLGNYDLSDDPAP
+383 ADLGSYDLSDDPAP
-397 VIDGFSLALEAGS
+397 VIDGFSLAMEAGT
-410 VAAGDTF
+410 VAAGDKF
-417 TIVPTRSAAGSISV
+417 TIIPTRTAAGSIGV
-431 AITDASKLAFAA
+431 VMTDASKLAFAA
-443 PLVATST
+443 PLVATSS

-456 GAISSVALTA
+456 GSISSVALA
-466 DSELDIYDASSQ
+466 SGSALDIYDAAANADTQ
-478 AAAQTSIQNA
+478 ASIQNA
-488 MPVKLVFDTASGSS
+488 MPVKLVFDAASGSA
-502 QGYTIYDVQGNA
+502 QGYTLYDVQGNA
-514 LGVGSIVPGQSN
+514 LGTGSIVPGQSN
-526 NLTVSIAAN
+526 TVTVSIAAN

-543 EFELAMS
+543 EFELSIS

-573 ALALLDLQTAATI
+573 ALALLDLQTASTI

-593 SYSQL
+593 TYSQL

-608 ATLDTSATSTI
+608 AALDASATSTI

-651 SAQVIKAAQ
+651 AAQVIKAAQ

-667 NTF
+667 NTL

>member
-1 VASLISIGLSGLSAS
+1 MASLISIGLSGLSAS

-25 NISNVDTPGY
+25 NIANVDTAGY
-35 SRQSVVQAS
+35 SRQSVVQKSAS
-44 ATAEFVGVGYV
+44 AEFIGVGYV

-71 LNTQLRTSTGLDSEA
+71 LNTQLRTSTGLDAEA
-86 QAYLTQI
+86 QTYLTQI
-93 SQTDALLADS
+93 NQTDALLADS
-103 TTGISSVLSTF
+103 TTGISSVLSSF
-114 FAALQTAAENPTDA
+114 FEALQTAAENPTDA

-138 EGLSERFGSVYS
+138 SGLAERFSSVYS
-150 QLADQNSYIN
+150 QLADQNTYIN
-160 SQLTSMTEQVNQLA
+160 SQLSSMAEQVNQLA
-174 TSIADY
+174 SSIANY

-205 VDLSSLVGVTVVTEG
+205 VDLSELIGVTVVMEG
-220 NNANVFLGSG
+220 NNANVFIGSG
-230 QPLVIGNSASK
+230 QPLVMGNTAST
-241 LTAEPSATDPSRLN
+241 LTAEPSTTDPTRLN
-255 LMLSNGYSS
+255 LMLTSGYSS
-264 IDVTS
+264 VDVTS

-280 RYRQDVLDPT
+280 RYREEVLDPT
-290 LNELGRLAVVIA
+290 LNELGRLALVIA

-307 TLGQGLDLNG
+307 QLGQGIDLNG

-322 LFSDVNS
+322 LFSDINS
-329 AQAVSQRS
+329 ALAASQRS
-337 LAQVGNSAGSGNL
+337 LAQAGNSAGSGNL
-350 SVYIEDSGALST
+350 SVYIEDSSKLST

-383 ADLGNYDLSDDPAP
+383 ADLGSYDLSDDPAP
-397 VIDGFSLALEAGS
+397 VIDGFSLAMEAGT
-410 VAAGDTF
+410 VAAGDKF
-417 TIVPTRSAAGSISV
+417 TIIPTRTAAGSIGV
-431 AITDASKLAFAA
+431 VMTDASKLAFAA
-443 PLVATST
+443 PLVATSS

-456 GAISSVALTA
+456 GSISSVALA
-466 DSELDIYDASSQ
+466 SGSALDIYDAAANADTQ
-478 AAAQTSIQNA
+478 ASIQNA
-488 MPVKLVFDTASGSS
+488 MPVKLVFDAASGSA
-502 QGYTIYDVQGNA
+502 QGYTLYDVQGNA
-514 LGVGSIVPGQSN
+514 LGTGSIVPGQSN
-526 NLTVSIAAN
+526 TVTVSIAAN

-543 EFELAMS
+543 EFELSIS

-573 ALALLDLQTAATI
+573 ALALLDLQTASTV

-593 SYSQL
+593 TYSQL

-608 ATLDTSATSTI
+608 AALDASATSTI

-636 EEAANLIKFQ
+636 EEAANLIKSQ

-651 SAQVIKAAQ
+651 AAQVIKAAQ

-667 NTF
+667 NTL